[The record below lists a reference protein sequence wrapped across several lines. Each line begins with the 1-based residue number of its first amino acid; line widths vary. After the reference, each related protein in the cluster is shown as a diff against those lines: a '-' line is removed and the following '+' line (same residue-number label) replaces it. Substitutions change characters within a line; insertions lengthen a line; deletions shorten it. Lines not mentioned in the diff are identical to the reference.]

1 MRATEFIFEDTR
13 LFYHGSFDRLPV
25 GTILT
30 PRDNYEANWGHT
42 DFYHTLEKYRPKN
55 MLSHNQSVFMCDNP
69 DDVSIAGG
77 GTEWL
82 FTVKPMGPVQRH
94 DLNWSSEVS
103 MLIGDGYTVDS
114 EQVQAAAENY
124 WAGVPHPNET
134 VWEYLTPRARIVK
147 VESYQ

>member
-1 MRATEFIFEDTR
+1 
-13 LFYHGSFDRLPV
+13 
-25 GTILT
+25 
-30 PRDNYEANWGHT
+30 
-42 DFYHTLEKYRPKN
+42 
-55 MLSHNQSVFMCDNP
+55 
-69 DDVSIAGG
+69 
-77 GTEWL
+77 
-82 FTVKPMGPVQRH
+82 
-94 DLNWSSEVS
+94 